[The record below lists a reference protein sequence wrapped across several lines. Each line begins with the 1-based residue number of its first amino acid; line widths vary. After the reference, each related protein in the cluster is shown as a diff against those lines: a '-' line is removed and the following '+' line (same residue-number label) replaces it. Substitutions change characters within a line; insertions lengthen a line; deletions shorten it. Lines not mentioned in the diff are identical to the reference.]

1 LNKIFGEIME
11 IIFRGAALEVGRSCI
26 EVKTDKSKILLD
38 CGVKLGKD
46 IEYPLLDNSIKDIDK
61 VFVSHAHLD
70 HSGSLPILFSKRI
83 DVPIITTELTKKL
96 VKVLLKDMIRISETE
111 NRKIPYNYHD
121 IKETMRYTIPLGYKE
136 KKYYKDFSYELFSA
150 GHIPGSASILLNYEN
165 GKNILYTGDI
175 KLRNTRLTKGAD
187 LSYTKDDINVLII
200 ESTYGNSIHPDR
212 KAVELSF
219 IQKIKEVLFR
229 GGVALIPVFAVDRAQ
244 EIALILNDYDINA
257 PIYMDGMAV
266 EVTKLM
272 LKYRDM
278 LNEANQLEK
287 ALENIKLI
295 EKSEDRVK
303 AVENLSKNGGVVIT
317 TAGML
322 DGGPILYYL
331 KLFMHDPKNALLLTG
346 YQVRDSNGRH
356 LIETGK
362 LFIEKEEIKPNL
374 EVCLY
379 NFSCHAGM
387 DELHEIIKKVNPEL
401 LIIQHGEEVQATILR
416 NWALEHGFDAITPK
430 LGDKIRI

>member
-1 LNKIFGEIME
+1 ME

-26 EVKTDKSKILLD
+26 EIKTDKSKILLD
-38 CGVKLGKD
+38 CGVKLGKE
-46 IEYPLLDNSIKDIDK
+46 IEYPILDESIRDVDK

-70 HSGSLPILFSKRI
+70 HSGALPILFHKRI
-83 DVPIITTELTKKL
+83 DVPIITTELSKKL
-96 VKVLLKDMIRISETE
+96 IKILLKDMVKIAETE
-111 NRKIPYNYHD
+111 SKKIPYNGHD
-121 IKETMRYTIPLGYKE
+121 VKETMRHTIPLSYNE

-150 GHIPGSASILLNYEN
+150 GHIPGSASILLNYHD
-165 GKNILYTGDI
+165 KKTILYTGDI
-175 KLRNTRLTKGAD
+175 KLRDTRLTKGAD
-187 LSYTKDDINVLII
+187 LSYTKDDIDVLII

-219 IQKIKEVLFR
+219 IEKIKEVLFR
-229 GGVALIPVFAVDRAQ
+229 GGVTLIPVFAVDRAQ
-244 EIALILNDYDINA
+244 EILLILNDYNIDA
-257 PIYMDGMAV
+257 PIYLDGMAV
-266 EVTKLM
+266 DVTKLM
-272 LKYRDM
+272 LNYKHM
-278 LNEANQLEK
+278 LNEAIHLEK
-287 ALENIKLI
+287 ALKNVKII
-295 EKSEDRVK
+295 EKSEDRIR
-303 AVENLSKNGGVVIT
+303 AVENLSKNGGIVVT

-346 YQVRDSNGRH
+346 YQVRESNGRH

-362 LFIEKEEIKPNL
+362 LFIDKNEVKPNL
-374 EVCLY
+374 EICMY

-387 DELHEIIKKVNPEL
+387 DELHEVIKKVNPEL

-416 NWALEHGFDAITPK
+416 NWALEHGFDAIAPK